1 MKKATSLSP
10 SLLLSGILV
19 LASLVLLITPGLKL
33 SIDFTGGTLMELV
46 PASANIANADVDE
59 AIAKAP
65 EFTPPL
71 GNVDR
76 TLTRDGTIILRM
88 RDLTNEEHLQL
99 RDHLDS
105 ALAGVTE
112 QQFTTIGPTVGSTLK
127 TRAMWA
133 LILAM
138 GAIILYVAFAFRAIP
153 RKYSPMRFGVVA
165 VITLLH
171 DILLTVGIFI
181 LVSQFTAFEI
191 DTLFITALLTILG
204 YSVND
209 TIVIFDRL
217 RDGLKGKTKASKNN
231 FAALADEAVD
241 KSWHRSLNT
250 SASTLI
256 MLLCLLL
263 LGSDSIQ
270 WFVLTLIVGTIIGT
284 YSSLFVAPSLLVWWQ
299 ARSQK

>member
-1 MKKATSLSP
+1 MKNATKLSP

-19 LASLVLLITPGLKL
+19 LASLILLVTPGLKL
-33 SIDFTGGTLMELV
+33 SIDFTGGTLMELI
-46 PASANIANADVDE
+46 PANVNITNNDVDE
-59 AIAKAP
+59 AILKAP

-76 TLTRDGTIILRM
+76 TLTRDGTIILRS
-88 RDLTNEEHLQL
+88 RDLTNEEHIEL
-99 RDHLDS
+99 REHLDT

-127 TRAMWA
+127 SRAMWA
-133 LILAM
+133 LLLAM
-138 GAIILYVAFAFRAIP
+138 AAIILYVAFAFRSIP
-153 RKYSPMRFGVVA
+153 RKYSPMRFGMVA

-171 DILLTVGIFI
+171 DLLLTVGVFI
-181 LVSQFTAFEI
+181 IIAQFTAFEV

-217 RDGLKGKTKASKNN
+217 RDGLKGKSNKNN
-231 FAALADEAVD
+231 FAALAGEAVD

-256 MLLCLLL
+256 MLLCLFL
-263 LGSDSIQ
+263 LGSASIQ